1 MDGSAATS
9 QRDVEPADQEGVVLR
24 RALLFSLLVVALP
37 GPASAAARAWH
48 LGDRPLRVGASGH
61 DVRVLQ
67 DFLTRGGFRAGVDG
81 SFGPATLRAVRR
93 FQAAAGLDTSGVVG
107 PKTVAAL
114 RRGAVLAPVPEPA
127 APAPVAPAAPTAGG
141 ATPTPSPANTTS
153 PLILG
158 PAGTLADGLLA
169 PPLGAPAAVAA
180 AIAGA
185 NRIAK
190 LPYRWGGGHR
200 KFEDTAYDC
209 SGSVSYALHA
219 AGLLATTMT
228 SGELAKYGEAGPGR
242 WITIYANADHVYAV
256 MAGVR
261 FDTSGQ
267 TRAGS
272 RWQSAQRSSSGF
284 VVRHPAGF

>member
-1 MDGSAATS
+1 MA
-9 QRDVEPADQEGVVLR
+9 LR
-24 RALLFSLLVVALP
+24 RALLFALLVVALP

-93 FQAAAGLDTSGVVG
+93 FQAAAGLDASGVVG

-127 APAPVAPAAPTAGG
+127 APAPVETAVSTAGG
-141 ATPTPSPANTTS
+141 ATPTPAPAPTT
-153 PLILG
+153 PAVLPLG

-169 PPLGAPAAVAA
+169 APLGAPAAVAA
-180 AIAGA
+180 AIAAG

-228 SGELAKYGEAGPGR
+228 SGELAKYGEPGPGR

-256 MAGVR
+256 IAGVR

-272 RWQSAQRSSSGF
+272 RWQSAQRSHAGF
-284 VVRHPAGF
+284 AVRHPAAL